1 MRRQVGLGQVWW
13 ACQTG
18 PMMDNLAFLAGEA
31 AEPAK
36 RHLPI
41 PPWAF
46 ALLAL
51 AGFVVLLLI
60 TFAFRSTGTKH

>member
-1 MRRQVGLGQVWW
+1 
-13 ACQTG
+13 
-18 PMMDNLAFLAGEA
+18 MMQNLALLVSA
-31 AEPAK
+31 ATEEPK

-46 ALLAL
+46 GLLAV
-51 AGFVVLLLI
+51 AAFVVLLLV

>member
-1 MRRQVGLGQVWW
+1 MIQ
-13 ACQTG
+13 
-18 PMMDNLAFLAGEA
+18 NLAFLAGEA

-51 AGFVVLLLI
+51 AGFIVLLLI

>member
-1 MRRQVGLGQVWW
+1 MI
-13 ACQTG
+13 AN
-18 PMMDNLAFLAGEA
+18 MAFLVSEA

-41 PPWAF
+41 PPWGF

-51 AGFVVLLLI
+51 LGFVVLLLI

>member
-1 MRRQVGLGQVWW
+1 MIE
-13 ACQTG
+13 
-18 PMMDNLAFLAGEA
+18 NLAFLVSEA

-41 PPWAF
+41 PPWGF

-51 AGFVVLLLI
+51 AAFVVLLI
-60 TFAFRSTGTKH
+60 IAFAFRSTGTKH